1 PVSRRLRL
9 RGRERCY
16 RLRERRHD
24 RRASGPRAVRARQAT
39 MNRRIFL
46 LHAGLATVAPLVATP
61 ALAADHGPTPRMTE
75 GPFYP
80 TSFPRDID
88 ADLTRVEGRA
98 ATARGMLLD
107 VSGHVLDRSGKPHAG
122 ARVEI
127 WQCDATGSYHHVGG
141 IVGDENFQGF
151 GFTTTDA
158 EGRYAFRTIKP
169 VPYPGRTPHIHFNVL
184 ENNRRRLTSQMFIEG
199 EAGNARDGLYRS
211 LGDSARLVTMK
222 LESAGAGLRGSL
234 DVVLS

>member
-1 PVSRRLRL
+1 
-9 RGRERCY
+9 
-16 RLRERRHD
+16 
-24 RRASGPRAVRARQAT
+24 

-46 LHAGLATVAPLVATP
+46 IHATFAAVAPLAATP
-61 ALAADHGPTPRMTE
+61 ALADDRAPTPRMTE

-80 TSFPRDID
+80 NSFPKDVD
-88 ADLTRVEGRA
+88 ADLTHIDGRA
-98 ATARGMLLD
+98 GAAQGTILD
-107 VSGHVLDRSGKPHAG
+107 VSGHVVDRAGRPRAG

-151 GFTTTDA
+151 GFATTDA

-169 VPYPGRTPHIHFNVL
+169 VPYPGRTPHIHFTVL

-199 EAGNARDGLYRS
+199 EPGNARDGLYRS
-211 LGDSARLVTMK
+211 LGEGARLVTMR
-222 LESAGAGLRGSL
+222 LENAGAGLRGSL